1 MVIIEVDRYFERF
14 DSLLGMHQWSSFLK
28 NPTEEEKDKA
38 SKVFWCHY
46 NTGRLVQK
54 NGEPFPLFKVGARG
68 RADLVTSPIG
78 WKRVDVEEYWFH
90 GWSPHNG

>member
-14 DSLLGMHQWSSFLK
+14 DSLLGKHLWSSFLK
-28 NPTEEEKDKA
+28 YPTEEDMDKA

-54 NGEPFPLFKVGARG
+54 NGESFHLKLTPVVVLIWDIIDRVEARRRRG
-68 RADLVTSPIG
+68 TLVPGLESQQ
-78 WKRVDVEEYWFH
+78 
-90 GWSPHNG
+90 